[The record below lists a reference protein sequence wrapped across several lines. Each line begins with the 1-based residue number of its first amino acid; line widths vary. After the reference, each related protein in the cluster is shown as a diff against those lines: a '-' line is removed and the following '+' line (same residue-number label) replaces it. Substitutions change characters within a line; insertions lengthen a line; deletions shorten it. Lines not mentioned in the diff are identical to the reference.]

1 MPNEAH
7 IIALAG
13 NPNVGKSTVFN
24 TLTGLRQ
31 HTGNWPGKTVAAA
44 RGDLTYGGE
53 RFTLVDLPGTYS
65 LFPNSA
71 EEEIAR
77 DYLCSGEAEAVLIL
91 ADATCLERSLNLVL
105 QTLEAADVP
114 AVVCVNLLDEAAKK
128 GIVLDLPA
136 LSHALGA
143 PVVGTAASCGEGL
156 DKLRAALAAA
166 VREKPRQRETAVEY
180 PRAVERAVRVLE
192 PALAPF
198 AREQSRFYALR
209 LLEDDALFFARFGA
223 DLPALAAERIGE
235 VCVRARAELGELT
248 GDALR
253 DALVGA
259 LSAHATALVRLC
271 ERRDE
276 TAAQRRDRRLDRLL
290 TSRAT
295 GIPVMLALFGAILWL
310 TVEGANVPSQLLS
323 RALFSAQEPLRE
335 LLAFLPPFWRGA
347 LVDGMYR
354 TLAWVVSVMLPPMA
368 IFFPLFTLLE
378 DVGYLP
384 RVAFVLD
391 RCFARAGA
399 HGRQSLTMCMG
410 LGCNA
415 CGVTG
420 CRIIDSPRER
430 LIAMLTNSLVPC
442 NGRFPLLITLLT
454 AFLSGEAMLGASAG
468 LLASLVLSVCVTLL
482 VSRLLSATLLRG
494 ESSAFSLELP
504 PYRRPRVG
512 QVLVRSL
519 LDRTVFVLGRA
530 VTVAAPAGLLIYL
543 LGNCTVGGTTLL
555 AHGAAALD
563 PLGRALGLDG
573 MILLA
578 FLLGFPANEIVL
590 PILLMGYSSAG
601 TLVDGASLAELKTML
616 QANGWTGTTA
626 LCMLLFSLF
635 HFPCGTTTLT
645 LARESKSLKWTLVGV
660 ALPTAVGMTVCF
672 AVHLAATWLKIG
684 IQNVLSP
691 MNYTICRRKST
702 KRGASRRLAPLFS
715 YAVTARGR
723 RRRRW

>member
-1 MPNEAH
+1 MRRTV
-7 IIALAG
+7 ALAG

-24 TLTGLRQ
+24 ALTGSRQ
-31 HTGNWPGKTVAAA
+31 HTGNWSGKTVACAEGRL
-44 RGDLTYGGE
+44 RGGGLTL
-53 RFTLVDLPGTYS
+53 TDLPGTYS
-65 LFPNSA
+65 LRAHS
-71 EEEIAR
+71 EEERAAR
-77 DYLCSGEAEAVLIL
+77 EFLVSGQACAVVLV
-91 ADATCLERSLNLVL
+91 ADAGCLERSLILALQVLEVQKNAILCLNLM
-105 QTLEAADVP
+105 
-114 AVVCVNLLDEAAKK
+114 DEAAKK
-128 GIVLDLPA
+128 GIEIDV
-136 LSHALGA
+136 
-143 PVVGTAASCGEGL
+143 
-156 DKLRAALAAA
+156 AAL
-166 VREKPRQRETAVEY
+166 
-180 PRAVERAVRVLE
+180 
-192 PALAPF
+192 
-198 AREQSRFYALR
+198 EQ
-209 LLEDDALFFARFGA
+209 
-223 DLPALAAERIGE
+223 
-235 VCVRARAELGELT
+235 EL
-248 GDALR
+248 
-253 DALVGA
+253 
-259 LSAHATALVRLC
+259 
-271 ERRDE
+271 
-276 TAAQRRDRRLDRLL
+276 
-290 TSRAT
+290 
-295 GIPVMLALFGAILWL
+295 GIPVIPCAARQGKGLHELEAAIRRAAAGENETHPTAIRYPAMDEDLTEEQRDDIATAAAALRAEEIALTCVRQPECACARDDRADDVILSRRFGVPLMLLLLAGVFYITLF
-310 TVEGANVPSQLLS
+310 GANVPSEWLS
-323 RALFSAQEPLRE
+323 TH
-335 LLAFLPPFWRGA
+335 LLALGTPFAGALAKLGLPPFFVSMLTDGLWR
-347 LVDGMYR
+347 V
-354 TLAWVVSVMLPPMA
+354 LATVVSVMLPPMA

-672 AVHLAATWLKIG
+672 AVHLAATWLKI
-684 IQNVLSP
+684 
-691 MNYTICRRKST
+691 
-702 KRGASRRLAPLFS
+702 
-715 YAVTARGR
+715 
-723 RRRRW
+723 